1 MKEGAHMSQFSW
13 ENEWRL
19 QGLKEESFLVR
30 HVMDK
35 TPKWVSLVERKV
47 PETLQNTLEAA
58 FTKAFVTV
66 FEKGSGLIE
75 KTYRKDKQISRFKQN
90 KWEMEQENFNRKS
103 VKRFERQARRT
114 AGKNLAISTVEGIG
128 FGIVGLGIP
137 DIPIF
142 VSVLLK
148 SIYEIAISYGF
159 RYTTEKEK
167 LFILKIIDAA
177 LQNGD
182 TLRKKDAEVN
192 KLIARYYEEETIPEK
207 VGETDEFVTELQII
221 RQIDTS
227 AQALSHELLYGK
239 FVQGMTFVGVVGGT
253 ADYTC
258 LKRIIDYAS
267 LKYKR
272 RFLLRQMPEGTEEV

>member
-35 TPKWVSLVERKV
+35 TPKWVSLVEKKV

>member
-1 MKEGAHMSQFSW
+1 MSQFSW

-35 TPKWVSLVERKV
+35 TPKWVSLVEKKV

>member
-1 MKEGAHMSQFSW
+1 MSQFSW
-13 ENEWRL
+13 DNEWRL
-19 QGLKEESFLVR
+19 QELKEESFLVR

-35 TPKWVSLVERKV
+35 TPKWVSLVEKKV
-47 PETLQNTLEAA
+47 PDTLQNTLEAA
-58 FTKAFVTV
+58 FTKAFVAV
-66 FEKGSGLIE
+66 FEKGAGLIE
-75 KTYRKDKQISRFKQN
+75 KTYRKDKQIFRYRQN
-90 KWEMEQENFNRKS
+90 KKEMEQEDFNRKA
-103 VKRFERQARRT
+103 VKRFERQAKRT
-114 AGKNLAISTVEGIG
+114 AGKNLVISTVEGIG

-159 RYTTEKEK
+159 QYTTEKEK
-167 LFILKIIDAA
+167 LFILKVIDAA

-182 TLRKKDAEVN
+182 VLRKKNAEVN
-192 KLIARYYEEETIPEK
+192 KLIERYYEEETIPEQ
-207 VGETDEFVTELQII
+207 VGETDEFVTELQIT
-221 RQIDTS
+221 RQIDIS

-253 ADYTC
+253 ADFTC
-258 LKRIIDYAS
+258 LKRITDYAS

-272 RFLLRQMPEGTEEV
+272 RFLLRQMPEGE

>member
-1 MKEGAHMSQFSW
+1 MSQFSW

-19 QGLKEESFLVR
+19 QELKEESFLVK

-35 TPKWVSLVERKV
+35 TPKWVTLVEKRV
-47 PETLQNTLEAA
+47 PDTLQNTLETA

-66 FEKGSGLIE
+66 FEKGVGLIE
-75 KTYRKDKQISRFKQN
+75 KTYRKDKQIMQFKSN
-90 KWEMEQENFNRKS
+90 KREMDREDFNRKTIR
-103 VKRFERQARRT
+103 KFERQAKRT
-114 AGKNLAISTVEGIG
+114 VGKNLAISTVEGVG

-159 RYTTEKEK
+159 SYTTEKEK
-167 LFILKIIDAA
+167 LFILKMIDAA
-177 LQNGD
+177 LQSGD
-182 TLRKKDAEVN
+182 SLRKKNADVN
-192 KLIARYYEEETIPEK
+192 LLIERYYEEEMCPQK
-207 VGETDEFVTELQII
+207 VKEMDEFVTELQIV
-221 RQIDTS
+221 RQIDIS

-253 ADYTC
+253 ADFTC
-258 LKRIIDYAS
+258 LKRITDYVA

-272 RFLLRQMPEGTEEV
+272 RFLLRQNPEREKGS

>member
-1 MKEGAHMSQFSW
+1 MSRFSW

-19 QGLKEESFLVR
+19 QELKEESFVVK

-35 TPKWVSLVERKV
+35 TPKWVSLVEKKV
-47 PETLQNTLEAA
+47 PDTLQHTLETA

-66 FEKGSGLIE
+66 FEKGVGIIE
-75 KTYRKDKQISRFKQN
+75 KTYRKDKQILKFKVN
-90 KWEMEQENFNRKS
+90 IREMDRENFNRKN
-103 VKRFERQARRT
+103 VKRFERQAKRT
-114 AGKNLAISTVEGIG
+114 VGKNLAISTVEGIG

-159 RYTTEKEK
+159 SYTTEKEK

-177 LQNGD
+177 LQSGED
-182 TLRKKDAEVN
+182 LRKKNMDVN
-192 KLIARYYEEETIPEK
+192 KLIDRYYKEERSKEQEK
-207 VGETDEFVTELQII
+207 ETDEFVTELQII

-253 ADYTC
+253 ADFTC
-258 LKRIIDYAS
+258 LKRITDYAA

-272 RFLLRQMPEGTEEV
+272 RFLLRQNPESMEDVR